1 MIKNQLII
9 MNWYLAKIVYEI
21 RCGEGNHNGQFDE
34 QLRLVAALSK
44 EEAFYKAQSI
54 GHKEE
59 EFFFNQKQ
67 QLVQWKFINVAE
79 IYKLSELID
88 GAELYSRIEESD
100 HPGSYVNMIH
110 KKAEQILSGN
120 SLEILDLV

>member
-1 MIKNQLII
+1 
-9 MNWYLAKIVYEI
+9 MNWYLAKIVYQI
-21 RCGEGNHNGQFDE
+21 QSGEGKHTGQFDE
-34 QLRLVAALSK
+34 QLRLITASGK
-44 EEAFYKAQSI
+44 EEAFHKAQST
-54 GHKEE
+54 GQKEE

-79 IYKLSELID
+79 LYKLSDLID

-100 HPGSYVNMIH
+100 HPDSYINLVH

-120 SLEILDLV
+120 TLELLDLV

>member
-1 MIKNQLII
+1 
-9 MNWYLAKIVYEI
+9 MNWYLAKIVY
-21 RCGEGNHNGQFDE
+21 RVLCGEGNHTGQFDE
-34 QLRLVAALSK
+34 QLRLISASGK
-44 EEAFYKAQSI
+44 EEAFHKAESI

-67 QLVQWKFINVAE
+67 QLVQWKFINVVE
-79 IYKLSELID
+79 IYKLIDLID

-100 HPGSYVNMIH
+100 HPDNYIAMVH